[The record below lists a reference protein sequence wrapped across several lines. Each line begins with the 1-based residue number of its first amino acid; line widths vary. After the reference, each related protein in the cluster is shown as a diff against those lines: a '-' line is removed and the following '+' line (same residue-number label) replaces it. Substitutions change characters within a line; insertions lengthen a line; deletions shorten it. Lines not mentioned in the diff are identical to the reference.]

1 MADGVKQY
9 RRALKRK
16 LRCSGGVRKRLLE
29 KFDGAADAFLENEP
43 TPALAGVMEA
53 FGPPEEMAR
62 TLMEEVTPKEATVY
76 KWGVI
81 VRRVI
86 AAVALAAVLGFA
98 IYTFWW
104 KDVGITITPYTYE
117 VLPDGTL
124 VPVDAPYTG
133 PYPVKGK

>member
-29 KFDGAADAFLENEP
+29 KFDGAAVSYLENEP
-43 TPALAGVMEA
+43 TPALAGVTEA

-62 TLMEEVTPKEATVY
+62 TLMEEVTPKEATAY

-86 AAVALAAVLGFA
+86 AEASMWFPRRCPERIHTTAGV
-98 IYTFWW
+98 IPR
-104 KDVGITITPYTYE
+104 TI
-117 VLPDGTL
+117 
-124 VPVDAPYTG
+124 
-133 PYPVKGK
+133 